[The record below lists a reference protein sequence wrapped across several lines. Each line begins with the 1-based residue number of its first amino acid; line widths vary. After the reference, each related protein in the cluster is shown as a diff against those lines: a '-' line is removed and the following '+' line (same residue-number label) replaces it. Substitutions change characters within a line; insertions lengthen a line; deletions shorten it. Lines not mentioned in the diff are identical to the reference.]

1 VKDLREE
8 SKGTRRRRL
17 RAALALRG
25 RAARR
30 ARVIESALEA
40 PLDDLLHDLLE
51 QIADILDADTAVILL
66 RNGHSQDGPASTRD
80 LLEEKIAASL
90 KGRTGRGARGAAS
103 LVVADL
109 PTADGLDPALR
120 ANGVQALCAVPLLIE
135 ERYVGLL
142 VVGSLTPRSF
152 TEDDAQVLEAV
163 ADRVAVELQHG
174 GVFEHHRREWA
185 LQRSLLPERLPAIPG
200 IGLAARFL
208 PANALAGVGGG
219 WYDAF
224 PLPDGCVGLAVGDV
238 ASHGAKAATL
248 MGELRNALR
257 AYALEGD
264 PPATVASKMWHFVET
279 LERGEMATFL
289 YAVYDPTPG
298 SVTFYSAGHP
308 PPVFVQADGTVRF
321 GATIPAAPLGVGGP
335 PRYQEA
341 IADLPAGTT
350 MVLYTDGLAERP
362 GERLASR
369 RARIAEAAAG
379 APDPESVCSRLLA
392 RLLDGGRP
400 DDDVVLLA
408 VQAMPAPED
417 ALLCTVPALAEE
429 LLPLRRQLRRWLA
442 ARGANE
448 REIAAMTLATQEAC
462 ANAVEHAYGLA
473 DATFHL
479 AAVHDGP
486 AIEIVVR
493 DRGQW
498 RPPRGENRGRG
509 MALMRA
515 LVDDVEVTRHDG
527 GTTVRLLRRLE
538 KSSPE

>member
-1 VKDLREE
+1 
-8 SKGTRRRRL
+8 
-17 RAALALRG
+17 
-25 RAARR
+25 
-30 ARVIESALEA
+30 
-40 PLDDLLHDLLE
+40 
-51 QIADILDADTAVILL
+51 
-66 RNGHSQDGPASTRD
+66 
-80 LLEEKIAASL
+80 
-90 KGRTGRGARGAAS
+90 
-103 LVVADL
+103 
-109 PTADGLDPALR
+109 
-120 ANGVQALCAVPLLIE
+120 
-135 ERYVGLL
+135 
-142 VVGSLTPRSF
+142 
-152 TEDDAQVLEAV
+152 
-163 ADRVAVELQHG
+163 
-174 GVFEHHRREWA
+174 
-185 LQRSLLPERLPAIPG
+185 
-200 IGLAARFL
+200 FL
-208 PANALAGVGGG
+208 PANVLAGVGGG

-238 ASHGAKAATL
+238 ACHGAKAATL

-298 SVTFYSAGHP
+298 SVT
-308 PPVFVQADGTVRF
+308 
-321 GATIPAAPLGVGGP
+321 
-335 PRYQEA
+335 
-341 IADLPAGTT
+341 
-350 MVLYTDGLAERP
+350 
-362 GERLASR
+362 
-369 RARIAEAAAG
+369 
-379 APDPESVCSRLLA
+379 
-392 RLLDGGRP
+392 
-400 DDDVVLLA
+400 
-408 VQAMPAPED
+408 
-417 ALLCTVPALAEE
+417 ALAEE

-448 REIAAMTLATQEAC
+448 REIAAITLATQEAC

-498 RPPRGENRGRG
+498 RPPRGKNRGRG

-527 GTTVRLLRRLE
+527 GTTVRLLPRLE

>member
-1 VKDLREE
+1 MKELREE
-8 SKGTRRRRL
+8 SKGTRRRLL

-25 RAARR
+25 REGRR
-30 ARVIESALEA
+30 SRISGSALEP
-40 PLDDLLHDLLE
+40 PLDDLLQELLE
-51 QIADILDADTAVILL
+51 QIGDILEADTAVILL
-66 RNGHSQDGPASTRD
+66 RNGTSEDAAARTREW
-80 LLEEKIAASL
+80 LEQHITESL
-90 KGRTGRGARGAAS
+90 QAPSGRDGRGRAA
-103 LVVADL
+103 LVIADV

-120 ANGVQALCAVPLLIE
+120 ANGVQSLLAVPLLIE

-142 VVGSLTPRSF
+142 VVGNCAQRSF
-152 TEDDAQVLEAV
+152 SEDEAQVLEAL

-185 LQRSLLPERLPAIPG
+185 LQRSLLPEKLPAIPG
-200 IGLAARFL
+200 IWLTARFL
-208 PANALAGVGGG
+208 PASALAGVGGG

-224 PLPDGCVGLAVGDV
+224 PLPDGRVGLAVGDV
-238 ASHGAKAATL
+238 ACHGAKAATL

-257 AYALEGD
+257 AYAVEGD
-264 PPATVASKMWHFVET
+264 PPATVASKMWHFVAT

-289 YAVYDPTPG
+289 YALYDPSAGT
-298 SVTFYSAGHP
+298 VRFYSAGHP
-308 PPVFVQADGTVRF
+308 PPLFVHADGKVTF

-335 PRYQEA
+335 PRDAEA
-341 IADLPAGTT
+341 MAELPAGTT
-350 MVLYTDGLAERP
+350 MLLYTDGLAERP

-369 RARIAEAAAG
+369 RARIAESAAG
-379 APDPESVCSRLLA
+379 AQDPDSLCSQLLGRLV
-392 RLLDGGRP
+392 DGDRP

-408 VQAMPAPED
+408 VQAMTPPED
-417 ALLCTVPALAEE
+417 ALLCTVPAVAEE

-448 REIAAMTLATQEAC
+448 REIAAVTLATQEAC

-479 AAVHDGP
+479 AAVHHGP
-486 AIEIVVR
+486 TIEIVVR
-493 DRGQW
+493 DRGKW

-515 LVDDVEVTRHDG
+515 LVDDVEVVRHDG
-527 GTTVRLLRRLE
+527 GTTVRLVRTLE
-538 KSSPE
+538 KSAPA